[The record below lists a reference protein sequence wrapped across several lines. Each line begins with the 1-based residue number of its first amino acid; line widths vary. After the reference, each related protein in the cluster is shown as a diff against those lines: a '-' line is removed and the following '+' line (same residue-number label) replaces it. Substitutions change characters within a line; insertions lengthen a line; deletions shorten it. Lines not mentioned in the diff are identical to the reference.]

1 MKKIFLSVVISSV
14 LFLIG
19 CKENSTTNPV
29 SSDGINPAN
38 KTESNI
44 KTGSIKLDRILEL
57 PGFGNTYYQINGI
70 IKYGEELLP
79 KDLGPKTS
87 NSDIKLDIS
96 IDAKLINPELPG
108 QENSVMSIL
117 EESVNQIYVS
127 QEGIYLLK
135 KTYPVQGTTHRLEL
149 VCTYIVTTDGVD
161 LNSMELKIPSN
172 NDK

>member
-14 LFLIG
+14 LLLIG
-19 CKENSTTNPV
+19 CKENSMTNPV
-29 SSDGINPAN
+29 SSYGTNTVN
-38 KTESNI
+38 KTDTNI
-44 KTGSIKLDRILEL
+44 KTGSITLDRILEL
-57 PGFGNTYYQINGI
+57 PGLGNTYYQINGI
-70 IKYGEELLP
+70 IKYGEELFPQYL
-79 KDLGPKTS
+79 DPKTS

-127 QEGIYLLK
+127 EEGIYLLK
-135 KTYPVQGTTHRLEL
+135 ETYPVQGTTDRLEL
-149 VCTYIVTTDGVD
+149 VCTYIVTTNGVG
-161 LNSMELKIPSN
+161 LNSIELKIPSN